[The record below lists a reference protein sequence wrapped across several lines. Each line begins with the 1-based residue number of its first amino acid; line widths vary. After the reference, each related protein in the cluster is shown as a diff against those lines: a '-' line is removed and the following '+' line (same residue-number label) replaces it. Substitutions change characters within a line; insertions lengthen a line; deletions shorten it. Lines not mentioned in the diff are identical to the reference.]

1 MITPED
7 FGLSPEEMKNLV
19 TGAQQYL
26 PPEPDPADE
35 QTLTTTAEPA
45 QP

>member
-1 MITPED
+1 MINPDD
-7 FGLSPEEMKNLV
+7 FGFSPEEIKNLV

-35 QTLTTTAEPA
+35 QKLTTVVEET

>member
-1 MITPED
+1 MINPED
-7 FGLSPEEMKNLV
+7 FGFSPEEIKSLV

-35 QTLTTTAEPA
+35 QTLTTTATEV
-45 QP
+45 QL

>member
-7 FGLSPEEMKNLV
+7 FKLSPEEMKYLV
-19 TGAQQYL
+19 TGAQEFL

-35 QTLTTTAEPA
+35 QTLPTTPEKP